1 MRRRARKGGGRQLE
15 LRIKVI
21 GAQGDGIALYQGRP
35 VFVPFTLPGDH
46 LRVRLEA
53 ERHGGFRAT
62 PLELLAEG
70 EGRREPPCPHF
81 GTCGGCQLQHLA
93 PEHYRAWKERLIP
106 DALER
111 QGIEGVPL
119 RAPIFIPPGSRRRAA
134 LTFRRRGGRLELGFH
149 ERHSRAVVDLE
160 TCLLLTPELLALLE
174 PLRQLLEGALPGEPL
189 GDVLLLHA
197 ENGFDLLLITPG
209 SPDLVARE
217 EFVKFASEQKIAR
230 LSWAPDQKVEP
241 ERLFEREAP
250 VLTFGKV
257 AVNPPPGGFLQP
269 SREGEKA
276 LVKAVLEALPERPK
290 RIADLYAGCGSFTFP
305 LAERASVTAVEGDAA
320 ALASLWAAARRS
332 GLAGPIM
339 VEQRDLVR
347 QPLRADE
354 LAAFDVVVF
363 DPPRQGA
370 REQAREIA
378 TSEVLRVVAVS
389 CHPASFARDARLLI
403 EGGYRLDWIQP
414 VDQFP
419 WAAHLE
425 LVACFSR

>member
-1 MRRRARKGGGRQLE
+1 MTPATRSSPLARSSTSVTILMLGAVSRPASAKRPSAGPSRSPSARSSCSRIRSGSSSGPAPCHSFTSSQKSQPPTRARTRKRPSVASRPRMHFIRKRRRRAIGRAYLVVWGCRVTGCCFAGDRLLGCALRRQPPARHAFLAQALDREKLMRRRARKGGGRQLE
-15 LRIKVI
+15 LRIKAI

-53 ERHGGFRAT
+53 ERHGGSRAT

-70 EGRREPPCPHF
+70 EGRRVPPCPHF

-93 PEHYRAWKERLIP
+93 PEHYRAWEDRLIP

-160 TCLLLTPELLALLE
+160 TCLLLTPELLALQE

-217 EFVKFASEQKIAR
+217 EFVKFA
-230 LSWAPDQKVEP
+230 
-241 ERLFEREAP
+241 
-250 VLTFGKV
+250 
-257 AVNPPPGGFLQP
+257 
-269 SREGEKA
+269 
-276 LVKAVLEALPERPK
+276 
-290 RIADLYAGCGSFTFP
+290 
-305 LAERASVTAVEGDAA
+305 
-320 ALASLWAAARRS
+320 
-332 GLAGPIM
+332 
-339 VEQRDLVR
+339 
-347 QPLRADE
+347 
-354 LAAFDVVVF
+354 
-363 DPPRQGA
+363 
-370 REQAREIA
+370 
-378 TSEVLRVVAVS
+378 
-389 CHPASFARDARLLI
+389 
-403 EGGYRLDWIQP
+403 
-414 VDQFP
+414 
-419 WAAHLE
+419 
-425 LVACFSR
+425 